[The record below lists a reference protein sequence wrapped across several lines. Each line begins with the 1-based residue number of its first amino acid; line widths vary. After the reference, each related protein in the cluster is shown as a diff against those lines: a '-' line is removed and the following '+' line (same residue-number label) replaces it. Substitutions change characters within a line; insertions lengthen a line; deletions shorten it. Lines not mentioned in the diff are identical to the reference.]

1 VTLDKPLLQQF
12 LSFAGVGIVAT
23 GLQYGV
29 LIVAVEWLHMNAVLG
44 SCSGFVLSATLN
56 YWLNYHFTFR
66 SQKSHAVAG
75 SRFSLVAVA
84 GLSLNAAA
92 MALLVEW
99 LKWPYVLA
107 QLVTTALVLL
117 WTFCGNRVWSFAV
130 DSCEPRKTSIEG
142 QK

>member
-1 VTLDKPLLQQF
+1 MTLDKPILQQF
-12 LSFAGVGIVAT
+12 ISFAGVGVVAT

-44 SCSGFVLSATLN
+44 SCSGFVVSAALN

-75 SRFSLVAVA
+75 SRFSIVAAV
-84 GLSLNAAA
+84 GLALNAGA
-92 MALLVEW
+92 MAALVE
-99 LKWPYVLA
+99 LFKWPYVLA

-117 WTFCGNRVWSFAV
+117 WTFFGNRVWSFAA
-130 DSCEPRKTSIEG
+130 DPR
-142 QK
+142 

>member
-1 VTLDKPLLQQF
+1 MTLDKPILQQF
-12 LSFAGVGIVAT
+12 ISFAGVGVVAT

-44 SCSGFVLSATLN
+44 SCSGFVVSAALN

-75 SRFSLVAVA
+75 SRFSIVAAV
-84 GLSLNAAA
+84 GLALNAGA
-92 MALLVEW
+92 MAALVE
-99 LKWPYVLA
+99 LFKWPYVLA

-117 WTFCGNRVWSFAV
+117 WTFLGNRVWSFAA
-130 DSCEPRKTSIEG
+130 DPR
-142 QK
+142 